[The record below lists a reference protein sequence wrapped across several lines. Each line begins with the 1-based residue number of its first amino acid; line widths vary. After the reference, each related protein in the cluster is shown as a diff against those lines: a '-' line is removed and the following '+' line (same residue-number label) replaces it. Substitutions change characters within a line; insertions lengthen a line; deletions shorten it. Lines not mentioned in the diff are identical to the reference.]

1 MMIHTNTNMTFTR
14 WVLLI
19 AGFLIM
25 ATINPEF
32 TIAVAFVLIA
42 TRH

>member
-1 MMIHTNTNMTFTR
+1 MMIHTNMTFTR
-14 WVLLI
+14 WVLLLT
-19 AGFLIM
+19 GFFIM